1 MAHYYKCCIILS
13 IDNVLRCCRSHR
25 AQLLAVQIA
34 VYLRW
39 NRFDLGAQ
47 LLLYLKQTKAV
58 FEGDQVDCEAEM
70 AEPP

>member
-1 MAHYYKCCIILS
+1 M
-13 IDNVLRCCRSHR
+13 R
-25 AQLLAVQIA
+25 LLAVQIA
-34 VYLRW
+34 IYLRW

-47 LLLYLKQTKAV
+47 LLLYLEQTKAV